1 MNNTPNLLFLGDVM
15 PGENVYHLGRGI
27 RTKYGHDYS
36 NFIPQ
41 EIKEKLL
48 DGIDAVVYNF
58 EYSLAP
64 DDFDFK
70 DFESSI
76 YASTVDSLC
85 IFPDSIIRIVN
96 IANNHFWERGLE
108 RTRFTIETLKKHGFV
123 VVGETNQPTRI
134 EIKSKKLLFWGVSL
148 HDWDV
153 PVFTATYDDLLQK
166 LNLPD
171 KKDADEKWIMSI
183 HWGTEFMTYPDREQ
197 VVLAHKLIDNG
208 FDIVHGHHPHVFQ
221 PIERYNNGFI
231 MYSMGNFIFDENFS
245 SETQK
250 SYCIKTKV
258 GLGYPSDYCMIKNIN
273 YRPNSI
279 FKVDEQ
285 HVTFKDGAYWSRR
298 KKRLTSIIYNIRRKF
313 EYLLHIADNDFYIYK
328 SMKKRKKLS

>member
-1 MNNTPNLLFLGDVM
+1 MSNNPRILFLGDVM

-36 NFIPQ
+36 SFIPQ

-48 DGIDAVVYNF
+48 DEIDAVVYNF

-76 YASTVDSLC
+76 YASTVASLSV
-85 IFPDSIIRIVN
+85 FPENVLKIVN
-96 IANNHFWERGLE
+96 IANNHFWERGVE

-134 EIKSKKLLFWGVSL
+134 EIKSKKFLFWGVSL

-166 LNLPD
+166 LNVPD
-171 KKDADEKWIMSI
+171 KKDVDEIWIMSI
-183 HWGTEFMTYPDREQ
+183 HWGTEFITYPDSEQ
-197 VVLAHKLIDNG
+197 VVLAHKLIDKG

-221 PIERYNNGFI
+221 PVERYKEGLI

-245 SETQK
+245 AETQK
-250 SYCIKTKV
+250 SYCLKTEISS
-258 GLGYPSDYCMIKNIN
+258 GFPSQYLLVRNRH
-273 YRPNSI
+273 YRPENISKI
-279 FKVDEQ
+279 EER
-285 HVTFKDGAYWSRR
+285 TIIFKDGCYWSSR
-298 KKRLTSIIYNIRRKF
+298 KKKLITKIYNIRRKI
-313 EYLLHIADNDFYIYK
+313 EYLFHIADNNFYVYK
-328 SMKKRKKLS
+328 SMKRRRK